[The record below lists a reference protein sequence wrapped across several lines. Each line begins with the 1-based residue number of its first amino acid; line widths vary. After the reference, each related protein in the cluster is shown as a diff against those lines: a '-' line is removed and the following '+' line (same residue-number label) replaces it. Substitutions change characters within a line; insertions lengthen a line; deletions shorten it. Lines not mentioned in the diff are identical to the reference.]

1 MAIPSK
7 VLPGF
12 SASLWMQVIA
22 SPTVLSTANLS
33 VWALQVGGIVGFSA
47 NGTGINTGTA
57 TGTTTAV
64 VLSAG
69 VATDDIYN
77 NNLLYVNGEYRVIV
91 DYVGSTKT
99 ATVAAFS
106 AAPSGTYYVYSGI
119 QVPVQAIPAF
129 GQDDAVANFSV
140 AGSRQS
146 DKIPTQAPGTSLT
159 ITASWNPAD
168 TALLQIRADA
178 YSGVVDRTFV
188 IAAVDGTNTVAYAF
202 NGRVA
207 QFQIDAQP
215 GAEAKCAFTIHPR
228 ANQYGWSNN

>member
-12 SASLWMQVIA
+12 AASLWMQSA
-22 SPTVLSTANLS
+22 ATPTPLTTANLS
-33 VWALQVGGIVGFSA
+33 VWAAQVTTIVGTSA
-47 NGTGINTGTA
+47 NGTGTA
-57 TGTTTAV
+57 
-64 VLSAG
+64 
-69 VATDDIYN
+69 
-77 NNLLYVNGEYRVIV
+77 
-91 DYVGSTKT
+91 
-99 ATVAAFS
+99 
-106 AAPSGTYYVYSGI
+106 GI

-129 GQDDAVANFSV
+129 GQDDAVASFSV

-146 DKIPTQAPGTSLT
+146 DKVPTQSAPTSLT
-159 ITASWNPAD
+159 VTAAWNPAD
-168 TALLQIRADA
+168 TALLQIRSDA

-215 GAEAKCAFTIHPR
+215 GAEAKCVFTIHPR